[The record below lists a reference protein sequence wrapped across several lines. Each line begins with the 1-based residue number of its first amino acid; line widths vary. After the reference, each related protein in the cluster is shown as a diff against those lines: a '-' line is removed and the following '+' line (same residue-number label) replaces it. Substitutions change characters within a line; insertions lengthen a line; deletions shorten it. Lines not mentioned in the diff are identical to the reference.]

1 MCRETEWSQKLR
13 EDFKK
18 DATDWSHRHPTA
30 QKGRS
35 MVPKT
40 VENSRAQ
47 SRSLSAA
54 LLMASGLIAS
64 AQTPGPLGY
73 SVVTPRPIS
82 PAEGTTTP
90 SAQAT
95 QRQNPYLGSV
105 PLKNTGARVELSLK
119 GAIDLGLRY
128 NLGLI
133 ESNQAS
139 ADVRAQRLRA
149 LSALL
154 PQLSA
159 DARQGYENLS
169 YKELGL
175 KLPPIPGLAT
185 LPSTSGAFG
194 YQDARVSLTQS
205 LYNAE
210 LRNQYRARKS
220 DEQASILSIQ
230 DSRDVVVFAVGTAY
244 MQVIASAA
252 RIESAKAQLASAG
265 ELDRQTAN
273 RVKNEVSP
281 EIDSIRAQ
289 VEQQSAEQRL
299 TNAANQLEKDKL
311 TLGRIIGLAIDQ
323 DFELSDP
330 LVYHPLSGITSETAA
345 EQAIRSRADLRSA
358 EASVQAAAF
367 SVRAQKAQRLPVVSV
382 TADYG
387 GAGVNIGN
395 FNQVYTVAGNV
406 SVPIYTGGR
415 IHADIEQAQADLT
428 RRKAEYEDLKGRV
441 AYDVR
446 IAWLDL
452 SASDSSAK
460 VAQRNKS
467 LAERALIQ
475 SQDRYTNGVT
485 NYLEVVQAQE
495 TVAAANENYI
505 ESLFSYNVAMIS
517 FARAIGG
524 AETRLPE
531 LLGGK

>member
-1 MCRETEWSQKLR
+1 
-13 EDFKK
+13 
-18 DATDWSHRHPTA
+18 
-30 QKGRS
+30 
-35 MVPKT
+35 MVPKME
-40 VENSRAQ
+40 ENSRGR
-47 SRSLSAA
+47 SRSLGGVF
-54 LLMASGLIAS
+54 LVASGLIAS

-73 SVVTPRPIS
+73 SIVTPRPIS
-82 PAEGTTTP
+82 PAEGTTNP

-95 QRQNPYLGSV
+95 QSQNPYLGSV
-105 PLKNTGARVELSLK
+105 PSKNTGTRLQLSLK
-119 GAIDLGLRY
+119 GALDRGLRF

-139 ADVRAQRLRA
+139 ADVRAGRLRA

-159 DARQGYENLS
+159 QGSQGYESLS

-175 KLPPIPGLAT
+175 KLPPIPGFSG
-185 LPSTSGAFG
+185 LPPTSGGFG

-210 LRNQYRARKS
+210 LRNRYRARKS

-244 MQVIASAA
+244 LQVIASAA
-252 RIESAKAQLASAG
+252 RVETAKAQLSSAE
-265 ELDRQTAN
+265 ELDQQTAN

-289 VEQQSAEQRL
+289 VERQSAEQRL

-311 TLGRIIGLAIDQ
+311 TLARIIGLAIDQ
-323 DFELSDP
+323 EFELSDP
-330 LVYHPLSGITSETAA
+330 LAYHPLSGITSETATEEA
-345 EQAIRSRADLRSA
+345 LRSRADLRSA
-358 EASVQAAAF
+358 ETSVQAAAF
-367 SVRAQKAQRLPVVSV
+367 TLRAQKAQRLPVVSV

-387 GAGVNIGN
+387 GGGANIGN
-395 FNQVYTVAGNV
+395 FNQVYTVAGNI

-460 VAQRNKS
+460 VAERNKS
-467 LAERALIQ
+467 LAERALVQ

-485 NYLEVVQAQE
+485 NYLEVVQAE
-495 TVAAANENYI
+495 EAVTAASENYI
-505 ESLFSYNVAMIS
+505 ESLFSYNVAIIS
-517 FARAIGG
+517 FARAVGG
-524 AETRLPE
+524 AETKLPE

>member
-1 MCRETEWSQKLR
+1 M
-13 EDFKK
+13 KK
-18 DATDWSHRHPTA
+18 KTA
-30 QKGRS
+30 
-35 MVPKT
+35 
-40 VENSRAQ
+40 
-47 SRSLSAA
+47 LSVAV
-54 LLMASGLIAS
+54 LVMSGAVVWG
-64 AQTPGPLGY
+64 QTSNPLAY
-73 SVVTPRPIS
+73 SVATPRPIS

-105 PLKNTGARVELSLK
+105 PSKNTGAKIELSLR
-119 GAIDLGLRY
+119 GAIERGLRY
-128 NLGLI
+128 NLGMI
-133 ESNQAS
+133 EANQAS
-139 ADVRAQRLRA
+139 ADVRAERLRA
-149 LSALL
+149 LSVLL

-159 DARQGYENLS
+159 NGRQGYENLS
-169 YKELGL
+169 FKEIGL
-175 KLPPIPGLAT
+175 KLPPIPGLPA
-185 LPSTSGAFG
+185 LPSTSGGFG
-194 YQDARVSLTQS
+194 YQDARVGLVQS

-210 LRNQYRARKS
+210 LRNQYRARKK
-220 DEQASILSIQ
+220 DEQASILSLQ
-230 DSRDVVVFAVGTAY
+230 DSRDVVVFAVGIAY

-252 RIESAKAQLASAG
+252 RVETARAQMASAD

-289 VEQQSAEQRL
+289 VERQSAEQRL
-299 TNAANQLEKDKL
+299 TNTTNQLEKDKL
-311 TLGRIIGLAIDQ
+311 TLARIVGLAVDQ

-330 LVYHPLSGITSETAA
+330 LVYHALSGITRETATEEA
-345 EQAIRSRADLRSA
+345 LRSRADLRSS
-358 EASVQAAAF
+358 EESVKAAAF
-367 SVRAQKAQRLPVVSV
+367 TVRAQKAQRLPVVSV
-382 TADYG
+382 SADYG
-387 GAGVNIGN
+387 GAGANVGN
-395 FNQVYTVAGNV
+395 FNRVYAVAANITA
-406 SVPIYTGGR
+406 PIYTGGR

-428 RRKAEYEDLKGRV
+428 RREAEYADLKGRV

-467 LAERALIQ
+467 LAERALVQ

-495 TVAAANENYI
+495 AVTAAGENYI

-517 FARAIGG
+517 LARAMGG

-531 LLGGK
+531 FLGGK